1 MLIKNSAI
9 EVIMFISL
17 LFYLL
22 LFVAA
27 RSYSVTPKANSTVI
41 ADGKTCQ
48 QLLEAFQTMKDMTV
62 EEDYHL
68 TTTEKLINSKPDPLI
83 QNQNFGGREQFVEYQ
98 RESK

>member
-1 MLIKNSAI
+1 
-9 EVIMFISL
+9 MFIPL

-22 LFVAA
+22 PFVAT

-48 QLLEAFQTMKDMTV
+48 QLLEAFQTMKDNIMTV

-68 TTTEKLINSKPDPLI
+68 TTTEKLINSKPGPLNRI
-83 QNQNFGGREQFVEYQ
+83 QNQNFGRRQQLVEYQ